1 VSLDV
6 RQLVLLGLLSAAV
19 HWLVARA
26 EITRFFWSRA
36 PRVVDKLLRCPSC
49 AGFWIGLGLGAL
61 GVRPVAAPPLT
72 AVLASGVLAIVA
84 TPLVEVA
91 LLWALQRTAIEAI
104 EHVEQASGTVVE
116 PVNDD
121 VAPFDS

>member
-1 VSLDV
+1 
-6 RQLVLLGLLSAAV
+6 
-19 HWLVARA
+19 
-26 EITRFFWSRA
+26 
-36 PRVVDKLLRCPSC
+36 
-49 AGFWIGLGLGAL
+49 
-61 GVRPVAAPPLT
+61 VRPVAAPPLT
-72 AVLASGVLAIVA
+72 AVLAAGVLAIVA